1 MIEQTLKLANV
12 HSVFFLFV
20 CFVFVVVI
28 VVVVCLFVFIF
39 ASCERFRVC
48 ITKPVLK
55 DPVFQGSKI

>member
-12 HSVFFLFV
+12 QSVFLFV

>member
-12 HSVFFLFV
+12 HSGFF

-28 VVVVCLFVFIF
+28 VVVCLFVFIF